1 MDDLSLKEKIYQIFN
16 QIQTSTEIKQ
26 NLKDLYELYEE
37 HNTKEF
43 IEIIENVIYIIF
55 ANYEKNTVPLKNI
68 RDFFRTFIEK
78 ISINQKLKKKNSEF
92 INHFCDLFTQN
103 TRKIRYKSLSIYF
116 LQIFL
121 IPYSNGNVLL
131 YKSETLEDIKSYLL
145 NILKGKQTILLM
157 GVLHLLDKVPELQK
171 DSDIWERLE
180 ILINGD
186 NKGIKREI
194 IKIFE
199 NSNENITKYLLE
211 MFDDDSSEIRTF
223 AYDKLTRIKN
233 FDSIS
238 PKIKVK
244 LFFIGLSDTSPK
256 IHQNTKKIL
265 KQYLDSLGIL
275 KSKNNEIKEIKE
287 EEDKME
293 IDEDDIEKSKDKEN
307 KINEEEKSESN
318 DLNIT
323 TKEKISRA
331 TTPLKPLGKKLKDSP
346 SRIFDELDVI
356 SFYNHPKFSYV
367 FPLIVEAMLEIIDK
381 DDIIQFI
388 KEIIENLTSIINKIG
403 EIKQF
408 SEKKIKRNT
417 TFSSNN
423 KERLDKYALFNDI
436 YFVQNI
442 LCVLKS
448 KKEFDSYLN
457 DIIDLLPDG
466 TTFSKILIHFYIS
479 SPNIYIL
486 HQLLLI
492 SLYMAFQDEIGN
504 REIVEFIKKL
514 IGDVTLSG
522 KKVNDFHFRKI
533 SFDNFLDKNDD
544 INEDDFNYNDIT
556 EDKRNEMLV
565 NNYLLPIER
574 KIIFSME
581 DLIDLA
587 LLIMKMI
594 YQGKDN
600 QLFTIIMEVIN
611 ELKDNLDSESEG
623 SLKYKQREIYEKM
636 KEKVNIVDLLE
647 EKLKKE
653 NEDRIE
659 IQKKLK
665 NENEQIDN
673 LEDELL
679 SLTTIERNTLYRISL
694 LCKFTINYCNLPQ
707 NAFENMVKDLI
718 VPGLKKNNFPEVVH
732 ISLENTG
739 LMAINHFDSAYK
751 NFMKIFFDNLEK
763 DDGSDFKQ
771 KERISLVIVLDSI
784 LHNNVLMIPP
794 EILNGSIEDK
804 VQMLIDKYLYNENF
818 NARVLVFIG
827 LCKLILEN
835 KMTKHEFI
843 LSRLFVCLY
852 KSFRIIDKKSLNYNI
867 KIYEIMNNFMYFY
880 SLSGKDNIKSII
892 KAINIILTSHFYFSN
907 ELSYDK
913 NILCDYADTKFDFLN
928 QFLFIIYQNA
938 QNKLK
943 DIDYMDLIFKIFKY
957 IFFMYKYAREEEI
970 TSPKKIDNNE
980 EIIEKKIEI
989 SINLI
994 KLLKNKIRTFFEKTE
1009 YDIGLYNHFKDKDK
1023 FGKFFAY
1030 INCLS
1035 KLKIINQF
1043 SPYLNDQ
1050 YIEIQN
1056 NNFKIDI
1063 KGTEYDYSTEQ
1074 KQNELNE
1081 YIMKQQRKY
1090 YSLIEEY
1097 HDYCLQLK
1105 TNKLTNLFKQNKIVI
1120 EENEENLEKSID
1132 EGKKNN
1138 KRANKKKEKFQPPPK
1153 KSNASKRK

>member
-1 MDDLSLKEKIYQIFN
+1 MNDLSPKEKIYQIFN

-26 NLKDLYELYEE
+26 NLKDLYELYESL
-37 HNTKEF
+37 NIKDF
-43 IEIIENVIYIIF
+43 IEILEKVILIIF
-55 ANYEKNTVPLKNI
+55 SNYEKNTVPLKNI
-68 RDFFRTFIEK
+68 KEFLRNFIEK
-78 ISINQKLKKKNSEF
+78 ISKNQKIKKKNSEF
-92 INHFCDLFTQN
+92 LNYFCDLFTQN
-103 TRKIRYKSLSIYF
+103 TRKLRYKSLSIYF

-131 YKSETLEDIKSYLL
+131 YKSETLENIKSYLL

-157 GVLHLLDKVPELQK
+157 GVLHLLDKIPALQK

-180 ILINGD
+180 TLINGD
-186 NKGIKREI
+186 NKNIKREI

-199 NSNENITKYLLE
+199 NSNENVTKYLLE
-211 MFDDDSSEIRTF
+211 MFDDDSSEIRNF
-223 AYDKLTRIKN
+223 AFDKLAKIKN

-244 LFFIGLSDTSPK
+244 LFFIGLSDTSVK
-256 IHQNTKKIL
+256 INQNTKKIL
-265 KQYLDSLGIL
+265 KEYLNSLGIL
-275 KSKNNEIKEIKE
+275 RLKRNEEKE
-287 EEDKME
+287 EEKME
-293 IDEDDIEKSKDKEN
+293 IDEENIIETLKEE
-307 KINEEEKSESN
+307 KEEKSESN

-323 TKEKISRA
+323 AKEKFSRA
-331 TTPLKPLGKKLKDSP
+331 TTPLKPIGKKLKDSP

-388 KEIIENLTSIINKIG
+388 KDIIDNLNNIINKTG

-408 SEKKIKRNT
+408 SEKKVKKNSS
-417 TFSSNN
+417 FSSSG
-423 KERLDKYALFNDI
+423 KERFDKYALFNDI
-436 YFVQNI
+436 YFVQNV
-442 LCVLKS
+442 LNVLKN
-448 KKEFDSYLN
+448 KKEFDLYLN

-466 TTFSKILIHFYIS
+466 TTYSKLLINFYIS

-492 SLYMAFQDEIGN
+492 AQFMAFQDEIGN
-504 REIVEFIKKL
+504 REIIEFIKKF
-514 IGDVTLSG
+514 IGDISLSG
-522 KKVNDFHFRKI
+522 KKVNDFQFRKI
-533 SFDNFLDKNDD
+533 SFDNIFEKKEDEVDD
-544 INEDDFNYNDIT
+544 EFNYNDIT

-581 DLIDLA
+581 DLVDLS
-587 LLIMKMI
+587 LIIMKLI
-594 YQGKDN
+594 YEGKDN

-611 ELKDNLDSESEG
+611 ELKDNLDTENEG
-623 SLKYKQREIYEKM
+623 SLKLKQKEIYEKM
-636 KEKVNIVDLLE
+636 KEKISIVESLEDLL
-647 EKLKKE
+647 KKG
-653 NEDRIE
+653 NDDRIE

-665 NENEQIDN
+665 YENEQIDN

-707 NAFENMVKDLI
+707 NAFENMVKELI

-763 DDGSDFKQ
+763 DNGNDFKQ
-771 KERISLVIVLDSI
+771 KERISLIIVLDSI
-784 LHNNVLMIPP
+784 LHNNVLMIPQ
-794 EILNGSIEDK
+794 EILNGNIEDK
-804 VQMLIDKYLYNENF
+804 VQMIIDKYLYNENY

-827 LCKLILEN
+827 LCKLIMEN

-852 KSFRIIDKKSLNYNI
+852 KSFKIIDKKSLNYNI
-867 KIYEIMNNFMYFY
+867 KIQEIMNNFMYFY
-880 SLSGKDNIKSII
+880 SLNGKKNIKSII
-892 KAINIILTSHFYFSN
+892 KAINIILTSQFYFSN
-907 ELSYDK
+907 DFIYEK
-913 NILCDYADTKFDFLN
+913 NVLCDYAETKFEFLN

-943 DIDYMDLIFKIFKY
+943 DIEYMDLIFKIFKY
-957 IFFMYKYAREEEI
+957 VFFLYKYVREEEL
-970 TSPKKIDNNE
+970 TSPKKKEDKDENIK
-980 EIIEKKIEI
+980 KKI
-989 SINLI
+989 SVSLNLI
-994 KLLKNKIRTFFEKTE
+994 KVLKNKTNYFFEKTE
-1009 YDIGLYNHFKDKDK
+1009 YDVGLYNHFKEKDSK

-1030 INCLS
+1030 IFYLS
-1035 KLKIINQF
+1035 KLKILNQF
-1043 SPYLNDQ
+1043 SQYLNDE
-1050 YIEIQN
+1050 YMEIQN
-1056 NNFKIDI
+1056 NNFKIEI
-1063 KGTEYDYSTEQ
+1063 KGTEYDYSSEQ

-1081 YIMKQQRKY
+1081 YIKKEEKKY
-1090 YSLIEEY
+1090 YPLIEEY
-1097 HDYCLQLK
+1097 HDYCIQLK
-1105 TNKLTNLFKQNKIVI
+1105 TNKLSSLFKENKKVI
-1120 EENEENLEKSID
+1120 KEVDESLENSVNDGKINL
-1132 EGKKNN
+1132 
-1138 KRANKKKEKFQPPPK
+1138 NKKKKRFTASASPK
-1153 KSNASKRK
+1153 KSNSTKRK